1 MSDARRTMTKLA
13 AFAALGTGVVGA
25 AGCQTP
31 PAGFGGMTLPSGRY
45 LQHPPQ
51 YFPPDPVFPLQ
62 NELNSMQ
69 DPEGLTRRGGGVA
82 PAPLAPVQSVTPIP
96 AMGAGGAVGGVGAGG
111 AGVSAPGAGAGMPK

>member
-13 AFAALGTGVVGA
+13 AFAALGTGLVVA

-62 NELNSMQ
+62 RELDSMQ
-69 DPEGLTRRGGGVA
+69 DPEGVTRRGGGGGGSV
-82 PAPLAPVQSVTPIP
+82 APLAPIQAAPPIP
-96 AMGAGGAVGGVGAGG
+96 AGPGPAPGVA
-111 AGVSAPGAGAGMPK
+111 APGAAAGMPK

>member
-13 AFAALGTGVVGA
+13 AFAALGTGVVVA

-62 NELNSMQ
+62 NELNSQQQ
-69 DPEGLTRRGGGVA
+69 DLDGLTRRGGVA